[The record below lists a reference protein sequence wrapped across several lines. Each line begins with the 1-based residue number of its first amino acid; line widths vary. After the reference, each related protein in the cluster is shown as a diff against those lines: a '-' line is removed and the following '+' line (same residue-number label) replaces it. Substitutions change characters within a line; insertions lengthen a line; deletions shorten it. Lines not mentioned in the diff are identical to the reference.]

1 MTSRRGLLKA
11 GGGLLGGLVVPGGI
25 ASETDYIDDPNED
38 GGSDQSG
45 SDGESDDP
53 QNGGPT
59 DEETTTEEPNRSRE
73 TLRDTTVF
81 TDKRWPHEFSPGDV
95 VEVDMSIEEGGP
107 GTFAFNMPE
116 EDVLEDFHVDVS
128 EEFSHEIE
136 HEGRYFLEVIPRGEV
151 QVTVVLV
158 SGGS

>member
-59 DEETTTEEPNRSRE
+59 ESTTEELNRSRE